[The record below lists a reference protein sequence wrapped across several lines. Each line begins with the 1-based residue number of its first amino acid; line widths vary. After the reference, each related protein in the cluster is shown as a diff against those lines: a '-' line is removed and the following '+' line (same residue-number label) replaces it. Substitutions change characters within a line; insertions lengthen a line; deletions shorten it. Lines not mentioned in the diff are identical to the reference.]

1 MLAKNLLLV
10 EFRGSNVK
18 PKYLHNID
26 QAKQIISIFK
36 ENNGKKYKELKKEIA
51 KLERGRM
58 DYKVFRALTDLI
70 QRTCEF
76 AQI

>member
-26 QAKQIISIFK
+26 QAEQIISIFK

-51 KLERGRM
+51 KLELGRM
-58 DYKVFRALTDLI
+58 D
-70 QRTCEF
+70 
-76 AQI
+76 